1 MQAELVALRVLQHH
15 REVIEPFLLEHTNE
29 ARLTLGKVMSPLRD
43 RLDGLTSQSARGGR
57 TLQA

>member
-15 REVIEPFLLEHTNE
+15 REVIEPFLLEHTNAGD

-43 RLDGLTSQSARGGR
+43 RLDGTYFPIRQRR
-57 TLQA
+57 

>member
-15 REVIEPFLLEHTNE
+15 REVIEPFLLEHTNAGE

-43 RLDGLTSQSARGGR
+43 RLDGTYFPIRQRR
-57 TLQA
+57 